1 MAWKS
6 LHILYIQ
13 PPVFQD
19 THAHSYEGGMDFEEK
34 NRASSANSFWNF
46 CCWNWT
52 HNNIPDRR
60 HSAGFKKSLKVLYHS
75 TLTYVLCT
83 ATRTK
88 LEMKLNK
95 WSCLQLWSFM
105 TGSLEAEIYWF
116 RLFLESASV
125 THNTFTKRC
134 FDRGFLYL
142 CWWLDVEQ
150 LAERKIILDLLCT
163 LCDRPSHMR
172 HHGGLRISRTKVLWK
187 KWRHKRVQPIGLR
200 TAKGSRRICQVYTFG
215 LYWQIRIAGMFL
227 GPVDFD

>member
-1 MAWKS
+1 MCYS
-6 LHILYIQ
+6 
-13 PPVFQD
+13 
-19 THAHSYEGGMDFEEK
+19 
-34 NRASSANSFWNF
+34 
-46 CCWNWT
+46 
-52 HNNIPDRR
+52 
-60 HSAGFKKSLKVLYHS
+60 
-75 TLTYVLCT
+75 T

-88 LEMKLNK
+88 LEMKWNK

-142 CWWLDVEQ
+142 CWWLDFEQ
-150 LAERKIILDLLCT
+150 LAERKIILDLLWPALAHET
-163 LCDRPSHMR
+163 P
-172 HHGGLRISRTKVLWK
+172 GIWGLRKSGTKVLWK
-187 KWRHKRVQPIGLR
+187 KWRHKMVQPIGLR
-200 TAKGSRRICQVYTFG
+200 TAKGRRRICQVYKYTFG